1 MDIYKD
7 ISQEKR
13 ESLELAEASRQSEWE
28 YPSFVRGI
36 FHGKINWDLVFP
48 FPEQSEADRNIGAE
62 YLRKLQD
69 FLQTKLNPDEVDRS
83 REIPQEVIQGL
94 VDMGAFAMK
103 IPQEYDGLGLSQI
116 NYNRAIHLVAS
127 YCGSTAVLLS
137 AHQSIGVTFPL
148 TLFVTRDQK
157 RNLDRFRKGEI
168 SGFALTEPGAGSDPR
183 TMQATALPIED
194 GKYYLINGEKLW
206 CSNGNIADILVVMCL
221 TPPKIS

>member
-137 AHQSIGVTFPL
+137 AHQSIGVPTPL
-148 TLFVTRDQK
+148 SFFGTEKQK
-157 RNLDRFRKGEI
+157 RKYLPRFRKGAI
-168 SGFALTEPGAGSDPR
+168 SGFALTEPAAGSDPR
-183 TMQATALPIED
+183 TMKTSATPTED
-194 GKYYLINGEKLW
+194 GKYYIINGEKLW
-206 CSNGNIADILVVMCL
+206 ITNGN
-221 TPPKIS
+221 